1 MSEKRLLNSNQTEAE
16 LLLSQRKVGALF
28 MEAGTGKTQVAV
40 NLINSAPCASCLWIG
55 PLRTLEAVKDEI
67 GRSGGL
73 HAELKMI
80 GVESLSQS
88 SRIYL
93 ETMEWAEQRKSGLFM
108 VVDES
113 LKIKNAESI
122 RTRRTIELGKQ
133 ATYKLI
139 LNGTPLSKNLLDLW
153 AQMEFLSPKILSMSL
168 RQFKNTFCDWEEVVV
183 MREWYRGPRWERIT
197 GYENIDYLY
206 WLIKDYVYQCDLHL
220 RVEQVYHTIWYS
232 TSEKEIDE
240 YYRVK
245 NEFLS
250 YDSLDRWNNNIFL
263 AMIQKMQMAYCCDMS
278 KISRVRELFAKGVD
292 PTKTVIFCK
301 FIASRELCEREFP
314 QCRVLS
320 YQKEA
325 FGLNLQEYNTT
336 IYFDKTFEYALK
348 LQSGRR
354 TWRTGQES
362 DCHYYELTGSMRL
375 ETLIDRNIAKKVSM
389 SEYFKTKTKEE
400 IMKEL

>member
-1 MSEKRLLNSNQTEAE
+1 MRSLSLDQTEAE
-16 LLLSQRKVGALF
+16 ARLARWKVGALF

-40 NLINSAPCASCLWIG
+40 NLVNSAPCGFCLWVG
-55 PLRTLEAVKDEI
+55 PLRTLGAVKAEI
-67 GRSGGL
+67 ERSGGIRP
-73 HAELKMI
+73 ELKMV

-93 ETMEWAEQRKSGLFM
+93 DTMEWMGQHEDDTFM

-122 RTRRTIELGKQ
+122 RTRRTIELGKR

-153 AQMEFLSPKILSMSL
+153 PQMEFLSSKILSMDL
-168 RQFKNTFCDWEEVVV
+168 RRFKNTFCNWNEVIV
-183 MREWYRGPRWERIT
+183 RKPGRTERKEYIT
-197 GYENIDYLY
+197 GYENVDYLH
-206 WLIKDYVYQCDLHL
+206 WLIKDYVYSCDLSL
-220 RVEQVYHTIWYS
+220 RVEQFYHTVNYCAGQAS
-232 TSEKEIDE
+232 RDAYCEVKE
-240 YYRVK
+240 Y
-245 NEFLS
+245 FLS
-250 YDSLDRWNNNIFL
+250 DKALDQWNNNIFL
-263 AMIQKMQMAYCCDMS
+263 AMTQKMQMSYSCDS
-278 KISRVRELFAKGVD
+278 AKVEAVRRIFASGVD

-301 FIASRELCEREFP
+301 FIASRQLCEVEFP

-320 YQKEA
+320 YQKES
-325 FGLNLQEYNTT
+325 FGLNLQEYHTT

-362 DCHYYELTGSMRL
+362 DCHYYELTGNMKL
-375 ETLIDRNIAKKVSM
+375 EALIDRNIAKKISM
-389 SEYFKTKTKEE
+389 SEYFKSKTKDE